1 MRWWL
6 YILIEIIMFSCF
18 LFFAESTHGVDGPLL
33 WRLTLDQDLLDTL
46 TRRFP
51 SWFDNNSG
59 SSSIASTSDSGF
71 VSSSSPAAE
80 QLYTVSLAADPN
92 GMAEG
97 KYFVYYI
104 SFSKVFYDFLWR
116 KKIK

>member
-1 MRWWL
+1 MNSNS
-6 YILIEIIMFSCF
+6 FFF
-18 LFFAESTHGVDGPLL
+18 LVTESTHGVDGPLL

-59 SSSIASTSDSGF
+59 SSSSIASTSDSGF

-80 QLYTVSLAADPN
+80 QLYTVSLAADQN

-97 KYFVYYI
+97 KYIYLYTF
-104 SFSKVFYDFLWR
+104 
-116 KKIK
+116 